1 MNSIRTLTVSAAG
14 LATAIT
20 IWASAGAAPAPTPG
34 SDAERYEVTITNVTK
49 GQIFAPALV
58 VTHDGTFSL
67 FELGEP
73 ASMELA
79 HLAEEGDPG
88 LLAAAA
94 KADSGT
100 LYTNTSGGLLMPGDS
115 TTVVIAADT
124 YHPYIS
130 VAGMLVS
137 TNDGFFAIR
146 DAMTPLGT
154 SRQLARVYDAG
165 SEFNSEDCMFIP
177 GPPCGMG
184 GSHDPAPAEGDVRVH
199 EGIHGIGGLAPAMF
213 DWRGGAAEITIKRMG
228 S

>member
-1 MNSIRTLTVSAAG
+1 MNSIRTLTITACG

-20 IWASAGAAPAPTPG
+20 IWASAGAAPAPD
-34 SDAERYEVTITNVTK
+34 SDSERFEVTITNVTK

-58 VTHDGTFSL
+58 ITHDGTFSL

-79 HLAEEGDPG
+79 HLAEEGDPS
-88 LLAAAA
+88 LLDAAV
-94 KADSGT
+94 KAHSGT
-100 LYTNTSGGLLMPGDS
+100 FHTNDSGGLLMPGES
-115 TTVVIAADT
+115 TTVVIAADQ

-146 DAMTPLGT
+146 DAVTPLGT

-184 GSHDPAPAEGDVRVH
+184 GAHDPTPAEDYVRIH
-199 EGIHGIGGLAPAMF
+199 EGVQGTGGLAPATY